1 MNIKDFM
8 VNIYDLIANNAQ
20 YKPREQLDSMIAES
34 IEDYWLDG
42 EPLAITFVL
51 KNGKRYNLT
60 LIEGE

>member
-1 MNIKDFM
+1 MNTKDFM
-8 VNIYDLIANNAQ
+8 VNVYDLIANNTE
-20 YKPREQLDSMIAES
+20 YKPREQLDGIIAES

-60 LIEGE
+60 LMEGE